1 MLVTERPEK
10 KGWPPSVH
18 ALAEDCPSISL
29 SRMPVVANEP
39 WWELACRLRQARFYL
54 RFLEPEYR
62 GTPALLI

>member
-29 SRMPVVANEP
+29 SRMPVVAN
-39 WWELACRLRQARFYL
+39 
-54 RFLEPEYR
+54 
-62 GTPALLI
+62 